1 MNRIKTLIHLHTDYS
16 YDSDISLDRLARF
29 VAEDGI
35 NCIAITDHDTIA
47 GAQRF
52 QNETDAKVVVG
63 EEVSTRDGHLIGLFL
78 QQRIRPGMS
87 ARDTALAIR
96 EQGGLVL
103 LPHPFLRA
111 FSCGLG
117 ETAQTIV
124 DLIDA
129 VEINNAQNFLRRP
142 DRQAERFAER
152 HELVKYVG
160 ADSHMAISIA
170 PCYQYMPDFESPASF
185 LDSLSQAALTRGRHP
200 LSYFASTG
208 YRLMRYYMG
217 LTLAG
222 NFGANHRPRRSAA
235 ESVPAAAISNQASC

>member
-29 VAEDGI
+29 VAEAGI
-35 NCIAITDHDTIA
+35 ECIAITDHDTIA

-96 EQGGLVL
+96 EQDGLVL
-103 LPHPFLRA
+103 LPHPFVRA

-117 ETAQTIV
+117 ETAETIV

-142 DRQAERFAER
+142 DRRAERFADHYGFVR
-152 HELVKYVG
+152 YVG
-160 ADSHMAISIA
+160 ADSHMAFSIA
-170 PCYQYMPDFESPASF
+170 PCYQFMPDFVSPTSF
-185 LDSLSQAALTRGRHP
+185 LESLSQAVLTRGRHP

-208 YRLMRYYMG
+208 YRLMRFYMG
-217 LTLAG
+217 LSLAG

-235 ESVPAAAISNQASC
+235 ESVPPGAISNQASC